1 MDDQTSTFNRD
12 DSETVALVVGAG
24 GILALALGWILDS
37 GLLRLLGLTA
47 VLAGGGLYARQKVGE
62 RSEKIEEAESDI
74 RSELDELDPIAR
86 AQVLKDIAQSE
97 L

>member
-1 MDDQTSTFNRD
+1 MDDQTSTFDRD

-24 GILALALGWILDS
+24 GILGLALGWILDS
-37 GLLRLLGLTA
+37 SLLRLLGLTA
-47 VLAGGGLYARQKVGE
+47 VLAGGGLYARWKVGE
-62 RSEKIEEAESDI
+62 RSKRIEETESSI

-86 AQVLKDIAQSE
+86 AQVLKGIAQSE

>member
-1 MDDQTSTFNRD
+1 MDDQTSTLDRD
-12 DSETVALVVGAG
+12 DSETVALAVGAG

-47 VLAGGGLYARQKVGE
+47 VLAGGGLYARRKVGE